1 MPRASSPGV
10 GVTLTRA
17 ASSAASKGVTLS
29 SSLVQAHA
37 PDHSPPAG
45 FGCLIRRVFAGCCQP
60 LLGDGPSRRYLCNP
74 CTVVWTHTPPQPSG
88 ALVRFF
94 PEDIGLTIR
103 FNRSACENIPAKQL
117 QQGPR
122 FRGCSHS
129 LMFRPP
135 YLLDPRVAPTVARS
149 VLGSWALYT
158 TQNSACYLP
167 EQWHRYLTDTD
178 NCQSWTFTSR
188 IAALSAAPNR
198 FAVGRPVEPRLL
210 SCLAI
215 EPSG

>member
-1 MPRASSPGV
+1 M
-10 GVTLTRA
+10 
-17 ASSAASKGVTLS
+17 
-29 SSLVQAHA
+29 
-37 PDHSPPAG
+37 
-45 FGCLIRRVFAGCCQP
+45 
-60 LLGDGPSRRYLCNP
+60 
-74 CTVVWTHTPPQPSG
+74 VVWTPTPPQSSG

-103 FNRSACENIPAKQL
+103 FTRSACENIPAKQL

-135 YLLDPRVAPTVARS
+135 YLLDPLVAPTVARS

-198 FAVGRPVEPRLL
+198 FAVGRAVETRLL
-210 SCLAI
+210 RASPSSPLAKKMT
-215 EPSG
+215 PSSGEMVSPATAK